1 MRLNSTETSL
11 SSVMMMMVFRAGF
24 VRVMVWRAC
33 VYALVMT
40 TTRLLAELPAARRL
54 RTVLAINC

>member
-33 VYALVMT
+33 VCALVMT
-40 TTRLLAELPAARRL
+40 TTRLLAELPAVRRL